1 MAPQRHGMS
10 DLPDQSSELSRS
22 RKILAAA
29 EPDPVGAVFRA
40 GGDRLVIDRS
50 PAATD
55 AEALNDP
62 VLSALMRRFAEDIR
76 PGAEPMDHHDPEIG
90 RSLRNGPNGKLEPGK
105 RAMAYAA
112 PGVMAPKGFLHQALH
127 VLPPVNG
134 PLHEGALVEKTP
146 VSKVTKAFLS

>member
-1 MAPQRHGMS
+1 MS

-50 PAATD
+50 PASTD
-55 AEALNDP
+55 GEAVDDP
-62 VLSALMRRFAEDIR
+62 DLSALMRRFAEDIR
-76 PGAEPMDHHDPEIG
+76 SGAEPMDHHDPEIG
-90 RSLRNGPNGKLEPGK
+90 RSLRSGPNGKLETGK
-105 RAMAYAA
+105 RAMAHAA
-112 PGVMAPKGFLHQALH
+112 PGIVAPKGFLHQAFH
-127 VLPPVNG
+127 VLPPVVG
-134 PLHEGALVEKTP
+134 LLHQGALVEKTP

>member
-1 MAPQRHGMS
+1 MS
-10 DLPDQSSELSRS
+10 DLPDQSPELSRS

-29 EPDPVGAVFRA
+29 EPDPVGEIFRV

-55 AEALNDP
+55 AS
-62 VLSALMRRFAEDIR
+62 LSALMRRFAEDIR

-90 RSLRNGPNGKLEPGK
+90 RSLRSGPNGKLEPGK
-105 RAMAYAA
+105 RAMAYTA
-112 PGVMAPKGFLHQALH
+112 PSVMAPKGFLHQALH

-134 PLHEGALVEKTP
+134 PLHEGALVDKTP
-146 VSKVTKAFLS
+146 ESKVTKAFLS